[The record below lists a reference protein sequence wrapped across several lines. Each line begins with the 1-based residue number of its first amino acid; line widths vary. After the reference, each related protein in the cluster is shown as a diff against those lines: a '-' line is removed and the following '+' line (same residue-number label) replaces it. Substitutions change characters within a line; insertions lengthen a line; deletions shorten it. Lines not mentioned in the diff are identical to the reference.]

1 LTSYLAIYR
10 TGLESKLILK
20 LKTKIKSKTQTRY
33 PPPIA
38 LSLPFSL
45 HIRIAIPSR
54 RSPPS
59 LHQPVLCPLL
69 RHGLP
74 WSTGLGVWLSKK
86 GGLQYNLWLLK
97 VLHCGVAVQLWR
109 GWQRFRP
116 LDWSVLRR
124 WHEVL
129 RVYGDAVGFLRR
141 THGRV

>member
-1 LTSYLAIYR
+1 MFTIAKSLSTALALYFSDAGPGTLHSLSFSCSVCAAFQGEVSISCKLLVEFNSIFSLLSLTSYLAIYR

-59 LHQPVLCPLL
+59 FH
-69 RHGLP
+69 
-74 WSTGLGVWLSKK
+74 
-86 GGLQYNLWLLK
+86 
-97 VLHCGVAVQLWR
+97 
-109 GWQRFRP
+109 
-116 LDWSVLRR
+116 
-124 WHEVL
+124 
-129 RVYGDAVGFLRR
+129 
-141 THGRV
+141 